1 MKRANNDTFKYKRIG
16 YIRKAIM
23 VSIRRKKKAISKVVK
38 LLNLATSSNSSESK
52 MALRHAESVIH
63 QNALKKYEIPQSM
76 LCDVNTLFRV
86 NWSLPS
92 RAFST
97 ESEPQKPKVTES
109 FSTRRFSEKP
119 VDTNRSYAN
128 SKTILDDYCEANESK
143 DKGVDDKAT
152 FGSDLNATADRSTDF
167 KPNTKKSQENVSTMN
182 YAADNVI
189 NAANAFRP
197 DAVAFTDRLRGQYA
211 SSNPDMPF
219 EEDKYWNKIYTQLAD
234 FNEADVQSKLDALA
248 LQQKLAEESLKEKRN
263 ERLLTEQEEQAE
275 RSERAKI
282 ERSFEEAIEKA
293 FQLRAQSYEAW
304 EKRRSDIR
312 MHCLREERDALAGFE
327 ELVEDYNKITSDYQR
342 HIQLKEEYRAAKIM
356 HELRKQL
363 SNAVKQGEEGRTSF
377 DTVIDIMASNDLSL
391 RDLEFSDIKSKSL
404 FIKLLERETAKIDDI
419 DARENY
425 TDDMLTKFLT
435 STVGVKAQQ
444 KVVNP
449 LLKIEELLA
458 SASVSSQFEAQ
469 KSLDQIF
476 HLMSSN
482 GISIKD
488 VNLAVISKYSVFV
501 RLLNWEAEQIVSIT
515 ERERFTAGVL
525 ENYVALSIDAGDA
538 KKPAAKK
545 TV

>member
-1 MKRANNDTFKYKRIG
+1 
-16 YIRKAIM
+16 M

-377 DTVIDIMASNDLSL
+377 DSVIDIMASNDLSL